1 MIATGRILIKN
12 ICSYKKRAETSK
24 STDNFRIEGLSRFQN
39 VSARYFFEKFP
50 LYNLPDRKKDYI
62 VLTKI

>member
-12 ICSYKKRAETSK
+12 IYYYKKRAETLK
-24 STDNFRIEGLSRFQN
+24 STDNFRLESLSRFKN
-39 VSARYFFEKFP
+39 VSARCFFEKFP

>member
-12 ICSYKKRAETSK
+12 IYYYKKRAETLK
-24 STDNFRIEGLSRFQN
+24 STDNFRLESLSRFKN
-39 VSARYFFEKFP
+39 VSACCFFEKFP

-62 VLTKI
+62 VLIKI

>member
-1 MIATGRILIKN
+1 MLIKISAIIKN
-12 ICSYKKRAETSK
+12 VQKHRSRQITS
-24 STDNFRIEGLSRFQN
+24 GLKIYPDFKMYLH
-39 VSARYFFEKFP
+39 VVFFEKFP